1 MDGQTIITAI
11 SSLGFPIVAAAAL
24 FWFVKYIM
32 DSNQRSMDRLF
43 DEQSKRTDDIKSS
56 LDNNTRVLE
65 KVVDQLSRLDKD

>member
-24 FWFVKYIM
+24 FWFVKYVM
-32 DSNQRSMDRLF
+32 DSSQKSMDRLF
-43 DEQSKRTDDIKSS
+43 DEQNKRTDDIKNA

-65 KVVDQLSRLDKD
+65 KVVDQLQRLDK